1 MAIGSVALRR
11 GLTKVKKPKYMGMVE
26 EVEPLRLPAS
36 TTKKKGASAAALAA
50 TAGVGAAAMADG
62 MPKKGSPTA
71 EAKGRRGG
79 NIGTLPVAPKS
90 SKKSI
95 AKESDEEY
103 RKIEADRIDRGLGP
117 RSKEAKPSPKKAA
130 PSTSKKSEP
139 SSKKG
144 LSSFGSAFAAARAK
158 GESVFEFDG
167 KKYNTMQ
174 KGETKEQHKAALA
187 KSKSKLKPLKTVEE
201 DKKALAE
208 KRAKDE
214 ARKKEVAAKVK
225 AAGLAKGGMA
235 KRK

>member
-11 GLTKVKKPKYMGMVE
+11 GLTKVNKPKYMGMVE
-26 EVEPLRLPAS
+26 EVQPLRLGTAS
-36 TTKKKGASAAALAA
+36 SSKKKGASAAALAT
-50 TAGVGAAAMADG
+50 TAAVGTAAMADG
-62 MPKKGSPTA
+62 DKMPKKGAPTA

-79 NIGTLPVAPKS
+79 NIGTMPPPPQS

-95 AKESDEEY
+95 AEESDEEY

-117 RSKEAKPSPKKAA
+117 RSKEAKPSTPKKSA
-130 PSTSKKSEP
+130 PSG
-139 SSKKG
+139 KKG
-144 LSSFGSAFAAARAK
+144 LSSFGSAFAAARAA
-158 GESVFEFDG
+158 GQSTFEFNG

-174 KGETKEQHKAALA
+174 KGETKEQHKAALS
-187 KSKSKLKPLKTVEE
+187 KNKSKLKPLKTVEQ
-201 DKKALAE
+201 DKKDLAA

-235 KRK
+235 KKKK

>member
-1 MAIGSVALRR
+1 MAVTKLLGKAASRSV
-11 GLTKVKKPKYMGMVE
+11 TKSPKFMGMVE
-26 EVEPLRLPAS
+26 EVTPLRLGS
-36 TTKKKGASAAALAA
+36 TSAKKKGTSTAALAA
-50 TAGVGAAAMADG
+50 TAGIGAAAMADG
-62 MPKKGSPTA
+62 MPKRGSPTA

-79 NIGTLPVAPKS
+79 NIGTLPIAPQS

-95 AKESDEEY
+95 AEESDEEY

-117 RSKEAKPSPKKAA
+117 RSKEVKPSA
-130 PSTSKKSEP
+130 PKKSEP

-158 GESVFEFDG
+158 GESVFEFNG

-187 KSKSKLKPLKTVEE
+187 KSKLKPLKTVEE

-225 AAGLAKGGMA
+225 AAGLAKGGMT
-235 KRK
+235 KKWSK

>member
-1 MAIGSVALRR
+1 VFEERKEIMAIGSVALRR

-95 AKESDEEY
+95 AEESDEEY

-117 RSKEAKPSPKKAA
+117 RSKEAKPSPKK
-130 PSTSKKSEP
+130 SEP

-158 GESVFEFDG
+158 GESVFEFNG

-187 KSKSKLKPLKTVEE
+187 KSKLKPLKTVEE

>member
-1 MAIGSVALRR
+1 MAVTKLLGKAASRSV
-11 GLTKVKKPKYMGMVE
+11 TKSPKFMGMVE
-26 EVEPLRLPAS
+26 EVTPLRLGS
-36 TTKKKGASAAALAA
+36 TSAKKKGTSTAALAA

-62 MPKKGSPTA
+62 MPKRGSPTA

-79 NIGTLPVAPKS
+79 NIGTLPIAPQS

-95 AKESDEEY
+95 AEESDEEY

-117 RSKEAKPSPKKAA
+117 RSKGVKPSPKK
-130 PSTSKKSEP
+130 SEP
-139 SSKKG
+139 SGKKG

-158 GESVFEFDG
+158 GESIFEFNG

-174 KGETKEQHKAALA
+174 KGETKEQHKEALA
-187 KSKSKLKPLKTVEE
+187 KAKLKPLKTLEE

-214 ARKKEVAAKVK
+214 ARKKEVADKVK
-225 AAGLAKGGMA
+225 AAGLAKGGMT
-235 KRK
+235 KKKK